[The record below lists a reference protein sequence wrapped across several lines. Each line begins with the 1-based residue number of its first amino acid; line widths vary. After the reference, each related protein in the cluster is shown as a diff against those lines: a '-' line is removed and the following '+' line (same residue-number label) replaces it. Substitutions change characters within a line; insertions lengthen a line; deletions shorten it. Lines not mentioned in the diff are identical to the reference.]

1 MQPEIALN
9 SGGGR
14 VNESKV
20 GEGDKY
26 GKGVWFGES
35 SHTGQGSG
43 GGPGGNVN
51 MGLTVAGGGANW
63 RFKKLDMPLFD
74 GVNPDGWI
82 LRAERYHQFY
92 RLTEEDKLEANTKLG
107 GDENNGPST
116 I

>member
-1 MQPEIALN
+1 
-9 SGGGR
+9 
-14 VNESKV
+14 
-20 GEGDKY
+20 
-26 GKGVWFGES
+26 
-35 SHTGQGSG
+35 
-43 GGPGGNVN
+43 
-51 MGLTVAGGGANW
+51 MGLTVVGGGANW